1 MVPVPIPVQAPV
13 SYSVIKPSNRDKDHD
28 PLFPAAPVPIPVQA
42 PVSYSVIK
50 QSERDR
56 DMDPLFPMM
65 PVPILYR
72 PLSHIVWLNNQRG
85 TGTWTHCFLLYQ
97 YHSLYHP
104 SCYPIQC
111 DIITNESIELSFNSA
126 FFWANWVNLTKP
138 LMHGSTW
145 NWWLFEA

>member
-28 PLFPAAPVPIPVQA
+28 PLFPAAPVPIPVQYLSHIVWLNNQTGTGTWTHCF
-42 PVSYSVIK
+42 PWC
-50 QSERDR
+50 QSRS
-56 DMDPLFPMM
+56 
-65 PVPILYR
+65 LYR

-104 SCYPIQC
+104 SCYSMQC